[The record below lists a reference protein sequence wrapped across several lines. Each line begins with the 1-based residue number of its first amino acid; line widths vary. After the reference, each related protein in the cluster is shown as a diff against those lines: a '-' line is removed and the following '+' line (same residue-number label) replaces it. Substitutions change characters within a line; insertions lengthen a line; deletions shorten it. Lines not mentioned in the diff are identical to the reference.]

1 MTILLVMHVI
11 QEKLLKLSRDYD
23 LMNMKLLEIGQLI
36 EVDHPQ
42 KIKHHRDQLVKN
54 GYLSKK
60 SAIQEE
66 NRGLLGAADLISI
79 PIMGSAN
86 AGPAT
91 IYADNLIRGYLRISS
106 SLLKSSASLKDLFA
120 LEVVGNSMNQAQVN
134 GNTTIDNGDY
144 IIADKKTFN
153 PKSGDYVVSLIDGM
167 ANIKK
172 IIFDKPNHQI
182 VLMSES
188 VDNFPPIF
196 IHMAD
201 SVDYVVQAKVV
212 QVVKTPKIA

>member
-1 MTILLVMHVI
+1 MHVI

-36 EVDHPQ
+36 DVDHPQ
-42 KIKHHRDQLVKN
+42 KIKHHRGQLVKN

-106 SLLKSSASLKDLFA
+106 SLLKSGASLKDLFA

-134 GNTTIDNGDY
+134 GNVTIDNGDY
-144 IIADKKTFN
+144 IIADKKAFN

-172 IIFDKPNHQI
+172 VIFDKPNHQI

-188 VDNFPPIF
+188 SDNFPPIF

-212 QVVKTPKIA
+212 QVVKTPKIT

>member
-1 MTILLVMHVI
+1 
-11 QEKLLKLSRDYD
+11 
-23 LMNMKLLEIGQLI
+23 
-36 EVDHPQ
+36 
-42 KIKHHRDQLVKN
+42 
-54 GYLSKK
+54 
-60 SAIQEE
+60 
-66 NRGLLGAADLISI
+66 
-79 PIMGSAN
+79 MGSAN

-106 SLLKSSASLKDLFA
+106 SLLKSGASLKDLFA

-134 GNTTIDNGDY
+134 GNVTIDNGDY
-144 IIADKKTFN
+144 IIADKKAFN

-172 IIFDKPNHQI
+172 VIFDKPNHQI

-188 VDNFPPIF
+188 SDNFPPIF

-212 QVVKTPKIA
+212 QVVKTPKIT